1 MLKIGNFSRIAY
13 VSVRLL
19 HYYEELGLFTP
30 AYIEPATGYRYYK
43 TSQIKDLNKILALK
57 DLGLSLQE
65 IRGIMQESISPE
77 ELRGMLRLKKSQLLQ
92 SLEEE
97 LLRLRRIEYR
107 LKQLDEEPEIADM
120 NVLIK
125 TVPSQA
131 ILSTRNRALPVTEF
145 RAFVGHVLGSLA
157 SQDIAFPGTLTI
169 LEHSETFPD
178 DYFDLEIGFVLTDE
192 HVLPANEIVLSDNSR
207 LALHELP
214 AANQM
219 ASLLHV
225 GAWGTGLRSYRALG
239 QWIESHGFEIIGAT
253 REVYLEYAKN
263 ETEAN
268 VVEFQLPTK
277 STGRIALP

>member
-1 MLKIGNFSRIAY
+1 MLKIGNFSRIAN

-19 HYYEELGLFTP
+19 HYYEELGLFAP

-43 TSQIKDLNKILALK
+43 TAQIKDLNKILALK

-65 IRGIMQESISPE
+65 IQGIMQESISPE
-77 ELRGMLRLKKSQLLQ
+77 ELHGMLRLKKSQVLQ

-97 LLRLRRIEYR
+97 LLRLRRIEQR
-107 LKQLDEEPEIADM
+107 LKQLDDEPEALEM

-125 TVPSQA
+125 TIPSQA

-145 RAFVGHVLGSLA
+145 GTFVSHVLGSIT
-157 SQDIAFPGTLTI
+157 SQNIAFPGILTI

-178 DYFDLEIGFVLTDE
+178 DYFDLEIGFVLTDD
-192 HVLPANEIVLSDNSR
+192 HVLPSNDITLSDNSH

-214 AANQM
+214 AVNQM

-225 GAWGTGLRSYRALG
+225 GAWGTGVRSYHALG

-253 REVYLEYAKN
+253 REVYLEIAKS
-263 ETEAN
+263 ETETN
-268 VVEFQLPTK
+268 VVEFQLPIK

>member
-19 HYYEELGLFTP
+19 HYYEELGLFVP

-43 TSQIKDLNKILALK
+43 TAQIKDLNKILALK

-65 IRGIMQESISPE
+65 IQGIMQESISPE
-77 ELRGMLRLKKSQLLQ
+77 ELRGMLRLKKSQVLQ

-97 LLRLRRIEYR
+97 LLRLRRIEQR
-107 LKQLDEEPEIADM
+107 LKQLDDEPEALEM

-125 TVPSQA
+125 TIPSQA

-145 RAFVGHVLGSLA
+145 RAFVSHVLGSIA
-157 SQDIAFPGTLTI
+157 SQNIAFPGILTI

-178 DYFDLEIGFVLTDE
+178 DYFDLEIGFALPDD
-192 HVLPANEIVLSDNSR
+192 HVLPGNNIILSDNSR

-214 AANQM
+214 AVNQM

-225 GAWGTGLRSYRALG
+225 GVWGTGVRSYRALG

-253 REVYLEYAKN
+253 REVYLEHAKN
-263 ETEAN
+263 ETETN
-268 VVEFQLPTK
+268 VVEFQLPIK